1 MEDNNRIHEDSIDQ
15 INNKWSEKLEFNEQS
30 HKRDILNIENKIAE
44 DKKADETKIEE
55 LKSRLSTEENSIP
68 INDFIIQEKENWIN
82 NGKELVIR
90 LIKKWY
96 NWDEIISSNIDNST
110 KSLLEQTK
118 NWIIEKQIIPNKFR
132 FTDKEEPNESEINE
146 WIINILKEYV
156 LTWNSF
162 TEIVSKMPLKRAI
175 TMNDIQHWKILL
187 NEMAPTAIYQIKLNW
202 IVLDDFDRSDS
213 KEVFRYITYDNKTF
227 SKTSKEHLPEWYN
240 PLEIFEKWKTIW
252 LWIDEVHKQWYTWEW
267 IWVAICD
274 WQLKTH
280 KDIKTASY
288 TVDDYAKGKNEFFH
302 ASAVASILAG
312 KETWVAP
319 NADLHFFAEYQDKS
333 KESWGNGLKLSLEKI
348 YEMNKELPN
357 DKKIRVVSISWP
369 LYWNGTEETAGKLR
383 STWVWILDSSEFFKN
398 FWYLNKED
406 PMWDPNNFD
415 NYKHWLGKPEALYVN
430 SWDRTIADPSNET
443 AYRHDPIASASWAI
457 PVVAGYYAL
466 ACQADSKMTPE
477 KFIKLAKET
486 AYQRE
491 TVVWEI
497 EKEYAGIPINIKI
510 IDINKLINK
519 INEEK

>member
-1 MEDNNRIHEDSIDQ
+1 
-15 INNKWSEKLEFNEQS
+15 
-30 HKRDILNIENKIAE
+30 
-44 DKKADETKIEE
+44 
-55 LKSRLSTEENSIP
+55 
-68 INDFIIQEKENWIN
+68 
-82 NGKELVIR
+82 
-90 LIKKWY
+90 
-96 NWDEIISSNIDNST
+96 
-110 KSLLEQTK
+110 
-118 NWIIEKQIIPNKFR
+118 
-132 FTDKEEPNESEINE
+132 
-146 WIINILKEYV
+146 
-156 LTWNSF
+156 
-162 TEIVSKMPLKRAI
+162 
-175 TMNDIQHWKILL
+175 MNDIKHWKNLL

-202 IVLDDFDRSDS
+202 IVLDDFDWSDS

-406 PMWDPNNFD
+406 PMWDPNNYD

-519 INEEK
+519 INEGK